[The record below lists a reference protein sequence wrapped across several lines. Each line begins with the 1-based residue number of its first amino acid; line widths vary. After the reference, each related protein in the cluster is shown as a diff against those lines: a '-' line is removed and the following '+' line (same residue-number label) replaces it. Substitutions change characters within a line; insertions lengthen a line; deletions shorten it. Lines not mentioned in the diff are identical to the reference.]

1 MNENGHGFSGSVS
14 SGLFIGGFS
23 AGGQLASSL
32 AVQARNGH
40 ISVSIQGLILRSP
53 WLSDWRELSPNL
65 KESLQSIEENANA
78 PYVTSERLRLMLQ
91 WLNVPENERSNPN
104 IFSLHMNQ
112 EMAAGF
118 PPVVVQVSGA
128 DPLRD
133 EGVVFHNLMQRS
145 GISSRLFFYEVCICP
160 KLIATFVFLY
170 G

>member
-1 MNENGHGFSGSVS
+1 
-14 SGLFIGGFS
+14 
-23 AGGQLASSL
+23 
-32 AVQARNGH
+32 
-40 ISVSIQGLILRSP
+40 
-53 WLSDWRELSPNL
+53 
-65 KESLQSIEENANA
+65 
-78 PYVTSERLRLMLQ
+78 
-91 WLNVPENERSNPN
+91 
-104 IFSLHMNQ
+104 MNQ

-145 GISSRLFFYEVCICP
+145 GISSRLFVYEVCICP